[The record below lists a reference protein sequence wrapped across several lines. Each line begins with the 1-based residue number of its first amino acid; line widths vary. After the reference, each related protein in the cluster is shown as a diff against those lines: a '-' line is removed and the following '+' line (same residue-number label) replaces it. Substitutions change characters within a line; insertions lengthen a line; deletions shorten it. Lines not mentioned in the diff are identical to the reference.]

1 MTGASRPRAMI
12 RRAAVLSP
20 GGRRLLHYWSLNVM
34 LARAGGWGWIPGFS
48 YDPPEQRRIAEIAA
62 AIPGAAVLAW
72 LTATIAIFI
81 GIAIAATTG
90 FMVPMMALLWPD
102 PSMMSGL
109 SFALLMAMVLLA
121 TFGLGMP
128 LAMSLGGAVADR
140 VGGCPRLPEAPGD
153 AALAARI
160 RGQFWRFGAA
170 LSIGFIPAVLVFL
183 AWGTD
188 AAWVGTA
195 LHGAAVGSALFGLV
209 CNTASRRL
217 RGDVP

>member
-1 MTGASRPRAMI
+1 MI
-12 RRAAVLSP
+12 GRRATLSP
-20 GGRRLLHYWSLNVM
+20 GGRRLLCYWSLNVM
-34 LARAGGWGWIPGFS
+34 LARAGGWRWLPGFS

-72 LTATIAIFI
+72 LTATIALFI
-81 GIAIAATTG
+81 GLASAAITG

-109 SFALLMAMVLLA
+109 DFALLMAIVLLA
-121 TFGLGMP
+121 ALGLGMP

-140 VGGCPRLPEAPGD
+140 LGGHPLLLETPGD
-153 AALAARI
+153 ATLAAKI

-188 AAWVGTA
+188 AAWVSTA

-209 CNTASRRL
+209 CNMASRRV
-217 RGDVP
+217 RGDVPE